1 MQPIYEHT
9 QRGSILLGIFIVT
22 ILGLL
27 ILAVAQSGE
36 AGALLLL
43 AAVIAFLVAVMV
55 TFSSLT
61 VKVNSQQVQLVFG
74 PGLVRCSFPVE
85 QISGVRV
92 VRNGIWMGLGIHFI
106 RKGMIYNVSGLEGVE
121 ITLRNSRLARIGSD
135 EPAALAQAVE
145 EAMGRG
151 RGG

>member
-9 QRGSILLGIFIVT
+9 QRGSVLIGIFIVA

-43 AAVIAFLVAVMV
+43 TVVIAFLLAVMAV
-55 TFSSLT
+55 FSSLT
-61 VKVNSQQVQLVFG
+61 VKVSPQQVQLSFG
-74 PGLVRCSFPVE
+74 PGLVRRSFPVE
-85 QISGVRV
+85 QISGARV

-106 RKGMIYNVSGLEGVE
+106 RKGMIYNVSGLDGVE
-121 ITLRNSRLARIGSD
+121 ITLRNGRLARIGSD
-135 EPAALAQAVE
+135 EPAALERASE
-145 EAMGRG
+145 EAIR
-151 RGG
+151 